1 MFKKIIGVIVLVV
14 LLSGSICGIVYG
26 VKYNKF
32 DSEQSHTIEL
42 QQQKIET
49 NEKQIKQL
57 MEEKQQIISDNMLT
71 LEEKNTKI
79 ANLEAQIAVLKQ
91 QSGGEAELPADG
103 VILTLN
109 PRLASNSPGNITFT
123 YDEVRLTNEKR
134 CFAFNYAV
142 NTDYR
147 LSKITCT
154 APVRVEYFE
163 GICLV
168 SLSEENLTKSAQ
180 YYIDFSLETI
190 PTIVPANPV

>member
-91 QSGGEAELPADG
+91 QSGGEA
-103 VILTLN
+103 
-109 PRLASNSPGNITFT
+109 
-123 YDEVRLTNEKR
+123 
-134 CFAFNYAV
+134 
-142 NTDYR
+142 
-147 LSKITCT
+147 
-154 APVRVEYFE
+154 
-163 GICLV
+163 
-168 SLSEENLTKSAQ
+168 
-180 YYIDFSLETI
+180 
-190 PTIVPANPV
+190 